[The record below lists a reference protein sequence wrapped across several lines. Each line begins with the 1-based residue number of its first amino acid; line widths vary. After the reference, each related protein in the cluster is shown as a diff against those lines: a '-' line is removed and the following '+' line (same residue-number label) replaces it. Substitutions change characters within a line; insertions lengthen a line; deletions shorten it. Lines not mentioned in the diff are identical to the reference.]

1 MSLNFASIRQPFA
14 YAYGRTTV
22 LRPSLLTEGDVNRLL
37 GATNG
42 ADAVRMLTELPMTKY
57 IPQNIERPEQILYA
71 VFHWLQ
77 QEVIGMSPSN
87 LQPVFEILWL
97 EDLGTLVS
105 LYRKKEHGFLQHD
118 AGAVESFVS
127 HEFKPTWDT
136 FVQTGKVEVLPIN
149 IRTLVER
156 TAEATF
162 DSPQEIDRLVSK
174 EVTTL
179 KLALAKRSGSR
190 LIKTFVQDS
199 IDLKNIRLKLR
210 LGSGYTESLYLPGGR
225 FTVKTF
231 TGTSEQMITAIETSK
246 LSYTLADTIRTG
258 DIAAIEKASSSILAA
273 TISRM
278 WNTALSIESTFAFA
292 AITVQNLKLI
302 RSILIG
308 KQNDL
313 SPQEIKS
320 ITPPFIRASLYEV

>member
-1 MSLNFASIRQPFA
+1 MSINFASIRQSFA

-37 GATNG
+37 GATSG
-42 ADAVRMLTELPMTKY
+42 QDAVRMLTELPMTKY
-57 IPQNIERPEQILYA
+57 IPQNLEQPEQILYA
-71 VFHWLQ
+71 VFHWLE
-77 QEVIGMSPSN
+77 QEVIGMSPAN

-105 LYRKKEHGFLQHD
+105 LYYKKQQGFLQHD
-118 AGAVESFVS
+118 AGTVESFVS
-127 HEFKPTWDT
+127 HEFKPAWDT
-136 FVQTGKVEVLPIN
+136 FVQTGNAEVLPIN
-149 IRTLVER
+149 IRILLER
-156 TAEATF
+156 TAKNTF
-162 DSPQEIDRLVSK
+162 DSPQEIDRLVSR

-179 KLALAKRSGSR
+179 KQELAKRSGSR
-190 LIKTFVQDS
+190 LIKLFVQDS

-210 LGSGYTESLYLPGGR
+210 LGEGYTESLFLPGGR
-225 FTVKTF
+225 FAVHTF
-231 TGTSEQMITAIETSK
+231 TGTKEKMLTAIETSK
-246 LSYTLADTIRTG
+246 LSYTLADTIRTN

-273 TISRM
+273 SISRM

-292 AITVQNLKLI
+292 AITIQNLKLI

-308 KQNDL
+308 KKNDL